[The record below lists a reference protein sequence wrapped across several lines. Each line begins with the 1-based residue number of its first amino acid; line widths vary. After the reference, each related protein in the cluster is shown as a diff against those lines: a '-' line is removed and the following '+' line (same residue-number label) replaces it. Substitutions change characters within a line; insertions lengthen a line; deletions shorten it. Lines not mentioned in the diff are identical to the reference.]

1 MERME
6 QRWMTTEF
14 WVQMIVYA
22 LSMGSFAGTILTR
35 IRFLEKKM
43 DKHNGLLERM
53 VTVEQSAKS
62 AHHRLDKI

>member
-1 MERME
+1 
-6 QRWMTTEF
+6 MTTEF

-53 VTVEQSAKS
+53 VAVEQSAKS

>member
-53 VTVEQSAKS
+53 VAVEQSAKS